1 MGDKDSIIGWMIN
14 IELINFVRSSIATD
28 KNIFGK
34 NIMTNKFL
42 RQIEILK
49 INGDTFWTDYI
60 YSLNYKRDPSIG
72 DFL

>member
-1 MGDKDSIIGWMIN
+1 MIN

-49 INGDTFWTDYI
+49 INGDTF
-60 YSLNYKRDPSIG
+60 
-72 DFL
+72 